1 MLRTTKNELLI
12 GFTISVILSLF
23 ANFALIMQHYEL
35 VTNSPA
41 GDVALKQGKI
51 ELWFPLLWLFFFSF
65 VLFILCRWIYRLG
78 IRRFHKEVKTLGL
91 ATGICLLVACG
102 LYKAFPF
109 IRKSV
114 MTQIHSDSFCV
125 TEQAVSLSRV
135 WTSTTPAIEKKD
147 TLANTSPDRVHRGVI
162 GAMTVTSNSYPLI
175 IEHIFILLTVLL
187 TMLLLHLFDK
197 KQEMKLEYEKI
208 KVKQL
213 QSSYNALMGQI
224 NPHFFFNSLNGLNSL
239 IRAGEQEK
247 TLEYLEGLSN
257 VFRYILQSNHKTLVS
272 LDEELQF
279 VKAYTYLLGVR
290 YEHKL
295 FFSIQVEET
304 YLRKKLP
311 ILSLLPLIENAVK
324 HNVIS
329 KRHPLQIQIYTK
341 SDNWLVILNSIRPKM
356 EETVGHGIGLK
367 NLRERYRMLTGRNI
381 QIAYVDIIGYQ
392 LFVVNTV
399 EKWMCFLLAYGRK
412 PRFNVFNLILQEKC
426 EFEVAK

>member
-41 GDVALKQGKI
+41 GDVAIKQGKI

-381 QIAYVDIIGYQ
+381 QIANANG
-392 LFVVNTV
+392 
-399 EKWMCFLLAYGRK
+399 C
-412 PRFNVFNLILQEKC
+412 
-426 EFEVAK
+426 FEVFLPLLNEVE

>member
-356 EETVGHGIGLK
+356 EETVRHGIGLK

-381 QIAYVDIIGYQ
+381 QIANANG
-392 LFVVNTV
+392 
-399 EKWMCFLLAYGRK
+399 C
-412 PRFNVFNLILQEKC
+412 
-426 EFEVAK
+426 FEVFLPLLNEVE

>member
-147 TLANTSPDRVHRGVI
+147 TLENTSPDRVHRGVI

-381 QIAYVDIIGYQ
+381 QIANANG
-392 LFVVNTV
+392 
-399 EKWMCFLLAYGRK
+399 C
-412 PRFNVFNLILQEKC
+412 
-426 EFEVAK
+426 FEVFLPLLNEVE

>member
-367 NLRERYRMLTGRNI
+367 NLWERYRMLTGRNI
-381 QIAYVDIIGYQ
+381 QIANANG
-392 LFVVNTV
+392 
-399 EKWMCFLLAYGRK
+399 C
-412 PRFNVFNLILQEKC
+412 
-426 EFEVAK
+426 FEVFLPLLNEVE

>member
-162 GAMTVTSNSYPLI
+162 GAMPVTSNSYPLI

-381 QIAYVDIIGYQ
+381 QIANANG
-392 LFVVNTV
+392 
-399 EKWMCFLLAYGRK
+399 C
-412 PRFNVFNLILQEKC
+412 
-426 EFEVAK
+426 FEVFLPLLNEVE

>member
-91 ATGICLLVACG
+91 ATGIWLLVACG

-381 QIAYVDIIGYQ
+381 QIANANG
-392 LFVVNTV
+392 
-399 EKWMCFLLAYGRK
+399 C
-412 PRFNVFNLILQEKC
+412 
-426 EFEVAK
+426 FEVFLPLLNEVE

>member
-35 VTNSPA
+35 ITNSPA
-41 GDVALKQGKI
+41 ADVALKQGKI

-356 EETVGHGIGLK
+356 EEPVGHGIGLK

-381 QIAYVDIIGYQ
+381 QIANANG
-392 LFVVNTV
+392 
-399 EKWMCFLLAYGRK
+399 C
-412 PRFNVFNLILQEKC
+412 
-426 EFEVAK
+426 FEVFLPLLNEVE

>member
-224 NPHFFFNSLNGLNSL
+224 NHHFFFNSLNGLNSL

-381 QIAYVDIIGYQ
+381 QIANANG
-392 LFVVNTV
+392 
-399 EKWMCFLLAYGRK
+399 C
-412 PRFNVFNLILQEKC
+412 
-426 EFEVAK
+426 FEVFLPLLNEVE

>member
-51 ELWFPLLWLFFFSF
+51 ELCFPLLWLFFFSF

-125 TEQAVSLSRV
+125 TEQAVSLSRF

-329 KRHPLQIQIYTK
+329 KRHPLQIQIYSK

-381 QIAYVDIIGYQ
+381 QIANANG
-392 LFVVNTV
+392 
-399 EKWMCFLLAYGRK
+399 C
-412 PRFNVFNLILQEKC
+412 
-426 EFEVAK
+426 FEVFLPLLNEVE

>member
-381 QIAYVDIIGYQ
+381 QIANANG
-392 LFVVNTV
+392 
-399 EKWMCFLLAYGRK
+399 C
-412 PRFNVFNLILQEKC
+412 
-426 EFEVAK
+426 FEVFLPLLNEVE

>member
-187 TMLLLHLFDK
+187 TMLLLHLLPK

-381 QIAYVDIIGYQ
+381 QIANANG
-392 LFVVNTV
+392 
-399 EKWMCFLLAYGRK
+399 C
-412 PRFNVFNLILQEKC
+412 
-426 EFEVAK
+426 FEVFLPLLNEVE

>member
-247 TLEYLEGLSN
+247 TLENLEGLSN

-381 QIAYVDIIGYQ
+381 QIANANG
-392 LFVVNTV
+392 
-399 EKWMCFLLAYGRK
+399 C
-412 PRFNVFNLILQEKC
+412 
-426 EFEVAK
+426 FEVFLPLLNEVE

>member
-147 TLANTSPDRVHRGVI
+147 TLANTSTHRVHRGVI
-162 GAMTVTSNSYPLI
+162 GAKKVTSNSYTLI

-239 IRAGEQEK
+239 IRAGEQE
-247 TLEYLEGLSN
+247 N
-257 VFRYILQSNHKTLVS
+257 MAVFRAL
-272 LDEELQF
+272 
-279 VKAYTYLLGVR
+279 
-290 YEHKL
+290 
-295 FFSIQVEET
+295 
-304 YLRKKLP
+304 
-311 ILSLLPLIENAVK
+311 
-324 HNVIS
+324 
-329 KRHPLQIQIYTK
+329 
-341 SDNWLVILNSIRPKM
+341 
-356 EETVGHGIGLK
+356 
-367 NLRERYRMLTGRNI
+367 
-381 QIAYVDIIGYQ
+381 
-392 LFVVNTV
+392 
-399 EKWMCFLLAYGRK
+399 
-412 PRFNVFNLILQEKC
+412 
-426 EFEVAK
+426 

>member
-272 LDEELQF
+272 LQF

-381 QIAYVDIIGYQ
+381 QIANANG
-392 LFVVNTV
+392 
-399 EKWMCFLLAYGRK
+399 C
-412 PRFNVFNLILQEKC
+412 
-426 EFEVAK
+426 FEVFLPLLNEVE

>member
-35 VTNSPA
+35 ITNSPA

-381 QIAYVDIIGYQ
+381 QIANANG
-392 LFVVNTV
+392 
-399 EKWMCFLLAYGRK
+399 C
-412 PRFNVFNLILQEKC
+412 
-426 EFEVAK
+426 FEVFLPLLNEVE

>member
-381 QIAYVDIIGYQ
+381 QIANANG
-392 LFVVNTV
+392 
-399 EKWMCFLLAYGRK
+399 C
-412 PRFNVFNLILQEKC
+412 
-426 EFEVAK
+426 FEVFLPLLYLEAPKLP

>member
-304 YLRKKLP
+304 YLRKKQP

-381 QIAYVDIIGYQ
+381 QIANANG
-392 LFVVNTV
+392 
-399 EKWMCFLLAYGRK
+399 C
-412 PRFNVFNLILQEKC
+412 
-426 EFEVAK
+426 FEVFLPLLNEVE

>member
-224 NPHFFFNSLNGLNSL
+224 NPHFFFNSLNALNSL

-381 QIAYVDIIGYQ
+381 QIANANG
-392 LFVVNTV
+392 
-399 EKWMCFLLAYGRK
+399 C
-412 PRFNVFNLILQEKC
+412 
-426 EFEVAK
+426 FEVFLPLLNEVE

>member
-341 SDNWLVILNSIRPKM
+341 SDNWLVILNSIRLKM

-381 QIAYVDIIGYQ
+381 QIANANG
-392 LFVVNTV
+392 
-399 EKWMCFLLAYGRK
+399 C
-412 PRFNVFNLILQEKC
+412 
-426 EFEVAK
+426 FEVFLPLLNEVE

>member
-91 ATGICLLVACG
+91 ATGFCLLVACG

-125 TEQAVSLSRV
+125 TEQAVSLSRF

-381 QIAYVDIIGYQ
+381 QIANANG
-392 LFVVNTV
+392 
-399 EKWMCFLLAYGRK
+399 C
-412 PRFNVFNLILQEKC
+412 
-426 EFEVAK
+426 FEVFLPLLNEVE

>member
-329 KRHPLQIQIYTK
+329 KRYPLQIQIYTK

-381 QIAYVDIIGYQ
+381 QIANANG
-392 LFVVNTV
+392 
-399 EKWMCFLLAYGRK
+399 C
-412 PRFNVFNLILQEKC
+412 
-426 EFEVAK
+426 FEVFLPLLNEVE

>member
-162 GAMTVTSNSYPLI
+162 GAMTVTCNSYPLI

-381 QIAYVDIIGYQ
+381 QIANANG
-392 LFVVNTV
+392 
-399 EKWMCFLLAYGRK
+399 C
-412 PRFNVFNLILQEKC
+412 
-426 EFEVAK
+426 FEVFLPLLNEVE

>member
-295 FFSIQVEET
+295 FFSIQVGET

-381 QIAYVDIIGYQ
+381 QIANANG
-392 LFVVNTV
+392 
-399 EKWMCFLLAYGRK
+399 C
-412 PRFNVFNLILQEKC
+412 
-426 EFEVAK
+426 FEVFLPLLNEVE

>member
-324 HNVIS
+324 HHVIS

-381 QIAYVDIIGYQ
+381 QIANANG
-392 LFVVNTV
+392 
-399 EKWMCFLLAYGRK
+399 C
-412 PRFNVFNLILQEKC
+412 
-426 EFEVAK
+426 FEVFLPLLNEVE

>member
-356 EETVGHGIGLK
+356 EGTVGHGIGLK

-381 QIAYVDIIGYQ
+381 QIANANG
-392 LFVVNTV
+392 
-399 EKWMCFLLAYGRK
+399 C
-412 PRFNVFNLILQEKC
+412 
-426 EFEVAK
+426 FEVFLPLLNEVE

>member
-135 WTSTTPAIEKKD
+135 WTSTTTEIEKKD

-381 QIAYVDIIGYQ
+381 QIANANG
-392 LFVVNTV
+392 
-399 EKWMCFLLAYGRK
+399 C
-412 PRFNVFNLILQEKC
+412 
-426 EFEVAK
+426 FEVFLPLLNEVE

>member
-239 IRAGEQEK
+239 IQAGEQEK

-381 QIAYVDIIGYQ
+381 QIANANG
-392 LFVVNTV
+392 
-399 EKWMCFLLAYGRK
+399 C
-412 PRFNVFNLILQEKC
+412 
-426 EFEVAK
+426 FEVFLPLLNEVE

>member
-125 TEQAVSLSRV
+125 TEQAVSLSRF

-381 QIAYVDIIGYQ
+381 QIANANG
-392 LFVVNTV
+392 
-399 EKWMCFLLAYGRK
+399 C
-412 PRFNVFNLILQEKC
+412 
-426 EFEVAK
+426 FEVFLPLLNEVE

>member
-51 ELWFPLLWLFFFSF
+51 ELCFPLLWLFFFSF

-381 QIAYVDIIGYQ
+381 QIANANG
-392 LFVVNTV
+392 
-399 EKWMCFLLAYGRK
+399 C
-412 PRFNVFNLILQEKC
+412 
-426 EFEVAK
+426 FEVFLPLLNEVE

>member
-23 ANFALIMQHYEL
+23 ANFALIRQHYEL

-381 QIAYVDIIGYQ
+381 QIANANG
-392 LFVVNTV
+392 
-399 EKWMCFLLAYGRK
+399 C
-412 PRFNVFNLILQEKC
+412 
-426 EFEVAK
+426 FEVFLPLLNEVE

>member
-12 GFTISVILSLF
+12 GFTISVIRSHF
-23 ANFALIMQHYEL
+23 ANFAEIMKHYEL

-381 QIAYVDIIGYQ
+381 QIANANG
-392 LFVVNTV
+392 
-399 EKWMCFLLAYGRK
+399 C
-412 PRFNVFNLILQEKC
+412 
-426 EFEVAK
+426 FEVFLPLLNEVE

>member
-295 FFSIQVEET
+295 FFSIQVEEI

-381 QIAYVDIIGYQ
+381 QIANANG
-392 LFVVNTV
+392 
-399 EKWMCFLLAYGRK
+399 C
-412 PRFNVFNLILQEKC
+412 
-426 EFEVAK
+426 FEVFLPLLNEVE

>member
-51 ELWFPLLWLFFFSF
+51 ELCFPLLWLFFFSF

-125 TEQAVSLSRV
+125 TEQAVSLSRF

-224 NPHFFFNSLNGLNSL
+224 NSHFFFNSLNGLNSL

-329 KRHPLQIQIYTK
+329 KRHPLQIQIYSK

-381 QIAYVDIIGYQ
+381 QIANANG
-392 LFVVNTV
+392 
-399 EKWMCFLLAYGRK
+399 C
-412 PRFNVFNLILQEKC
+412 
-426 EFEVAK
+426 FEVFLPLLNEVE

>member
-102 LYKAFPF
+102 LYKAF

-381 QIAYVDIIGYQ
+381 QIANANG
-392 LFVVNTV
+392 
-399 EKWMCFLLAYGRK
+399 C
-412 PRFNVFNLILQEKC
+412 
-426 EFEVAK
+426 FEVFLPLLNEVE

>member
-257 VFRYILQSNHKTLVS
+257 VFRYILQSNHKTLVF

-381 QIAYVDIIGYQ
+381 QIANANG
-392 LFVVNTV
+392 
-399 EKWMCFLLAYGRK
+399 C
-412 PRFNVFNLILQEKC
+412 
-426 EFEVAK
+426 FEVFLPLLNEVE

>member
-1 MLRTTKNELLI
+1 
-12 GFTISVILSLF
+12 
-23 ANFALIMQHYEL
+23 
-35 VTNSPA
+35 
-41 GDVALKQGKI
+41 
-51 ELWFPLLWLFFFSF
+51 
-65 VLFILCRWIYRLG
+65 
-78 IRRFHKEVKTLGL
+78 
-91 ATGICLLVACG
+91 
-102 LYKAFPF
+102 
-109 IRKSV
+109 
-114 MTQIHSDSFCV
+114 
-125 TEQAVSLSRV
+125 
-135 WTSTTPAIEKKD
+135 
-147 TLANTSPDRVHRGVI
+147 
-162 GAMTVTSNSYPLI
+162 
-175 IEHIFILLTVLL
+175 
-187 TMLLLHLFDK
+187 
-197 KQEMKLEYEKI
+197 MKLEYEKI

-367 NLRERYRMLTGRNI
+367 ISGNVTG
-381 QIAYVDIIGYQ
+381 
-392 LFVVNTV
+392 
-399 EKWMCFLLAYGRK
+399 C
-412 PRFNVFNLILQEKC
+412 
-426 EFEVAK
+426 